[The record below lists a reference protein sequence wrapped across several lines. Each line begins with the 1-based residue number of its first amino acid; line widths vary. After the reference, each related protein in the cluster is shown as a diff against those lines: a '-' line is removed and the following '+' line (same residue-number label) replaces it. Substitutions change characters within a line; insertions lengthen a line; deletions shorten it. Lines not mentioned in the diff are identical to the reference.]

1 MSQIELTEKELEILI
16 RLLSEDVIKNENIMK
31 NSEGSF
37 CEDDDEMFLLEKL
50 ETLLK
55 LSEFESFLGV
65 KNLPKN
71 KYLN

>member
-1 MSQIELTEKELEILI
+1 MSQPELTEKELEILI
-16 RLLSEDVIKNENIMK
+16 RLLSEDITK
-31 NSEGSF
+31 
-37 CEDDDEMFLLEKL
+37 DDDKKNKDNDYSDDKMFLLEKL

-55 LSEFESFLGV
+55 LSEFETFLGV

>member
-16 RLLSEDVIKNENIMK
+16 HLLSEDITKEEFEAK
-31 NSEGSF
+31 DKETSS
-37 CEDDDEMFLLEKL
+37 CSDDEMFLLDKL

>member
-1 MSQIELTEKELEILI
+1 MSQLELTEKELEILI
-16 RLLSEDVIKNENIMK
+16 NLLSEDVIKNENK
-31 NSEGSF
+31 KENSE
-37 CEDDDEMFLLEKL
+37 DNDYDDEMFLLEKL

-55 LSEFESFLGV
+55 LSEFENFLGV

>member
-16 RLLSEDVIKNENIMK
+16 HLLSEDITKDGHNIEKN
-31 NSEGSF
+31 
-37 CEDDDEMFLLEKL
+37 DDDLYDEDEMFLLEKL

-65 KNLPKN
+65 KNLPKT

>member
-1 MSQIELTEKELEILI
+1 MSQIELSEKELEILI
-16 RLLSEDVIKNENIMK
+16 RLLSEDITK
-31 NSEGSF
+31 
-37 CEDDDEMFLLEKL
+37 EDDKKEKFKDESYNDDEMFLLEKL

-55 LSEFESFLGV
+55 LSEFETFLGV

>member
-1 MSQIELTEKELEILI
+1 MSQLELSEKELEILI
-16 RLLSEDVIKNENIMK
+16 HLLSEDIIKNGDKKE
-31 NSEGSF
+31 SSDG
-37 CEDDDEMFLLEKL
+37 EDYDDEMFLLEKL

-55 LSEFESFLGV
+55 LSEFETFLGV